1 MVSYKYLPIDYY
13 TYNRPEFVGAIL
25 LGLLFFS
32 IFGTLLHILS
42 YEYYD
47 AQDKCTPNY
56 YYSKGC
62 QNQNSRAL
70 LFNPNF
76 MNFKKVYYEIIGKY
90 NPLIREYEGV
100 KKSTYNNQNRIEES
114 EKMIDENIKS
124 NEDFMEKSIN
134 EIKNLTEIANTI
146 TSEYLANIHN
156 FVENIRNAP
165 KEVVDSLNDL
175 PNHLEELKGQI
186 NSTISNPTLSHYTAP
201 LKKLYRSLTEVND
214 KTKSYISNDN

>member
-1 MVSYKYLPIDYY
+1 
-13 TYNRPEFVGAIL
+13 
-25 LGLLFFS
+25 
-32 IFGTLLHILS
+32 
-42 YEYYD
+42 
-47 AQDKCTPNY
+47 
-56 YYSKGC
+56 
-62 QNQNSRAL
+62 
-70 LFNPNF
+70 
-76 MNFKKVYYEIIGKY
+76 
-90 NPLIREYEGV
+90 EYEGV